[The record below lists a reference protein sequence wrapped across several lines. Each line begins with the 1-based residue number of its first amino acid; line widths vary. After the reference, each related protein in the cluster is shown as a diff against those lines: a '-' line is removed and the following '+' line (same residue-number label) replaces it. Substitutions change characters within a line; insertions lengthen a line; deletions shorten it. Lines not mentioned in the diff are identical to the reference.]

1 MLGRALGFSEN
12 LIQAINEDYMATDEL
27 SPAEKAA
34 VRWAEV
40 VTLKQYQ
47 PAPGVASQ
55 SPEAM
60 AALKKHFRDDE
71 IVELTL
77 AIGYFNFWN
86 RFTDSLEIDLED
98 KSLREKFGKLTV
110 IDPNDYKEFMNSC
123 WWTESIEAK

>member
-47 PAPGVASQ
+47 PAPGVPSQ

-86 RFTDSLEIDLED
+86 RFTDRLEFDLED
-98 KSLREKFGKLTV
+98 KSLRGTFGKSTV
-110 IDPNDYKEFMNSC
+110 IDPNDKKSL
-123 WWTESIEAK
+123 